1 MKEKFQLWK
10 LCNKLIIIIK
20 NKKLFLFLY
29 SKKLIIKILFE
40 YFYKYFFHK
49 LNL

>member
-20 NKKLFLFLY
+20 NKKNFFVFIF
-29 SKKLIIKILFE
+29 KKLIIKILFE